1 MNKENDIKK
10 VIHLIAWWLSKL
22 ELNEFIDLFDLN
34 KITEDIVLMLL
45 NEIYGYQL
53 VNLNHKK
60 HNFSAID
67 LGDTENGI
75 AFQVTT
81 RTDIYKI
88 EKNLK
93 TFIKEHKTD
102 YPKGIRF
109 LILSMEES
117 KIRNLKRSK
126 RLKNIDLNFNPGK
139 HILSMKEIIREIETL
154 YVEDRE
160 RFNRVK
166 QILEEEIAVKP

>member
-1 MNKENDIKK
+1 
-10 VIHLIAWWLSKL
+10 
-22 ELNEFIDLFDLN
+22 
-34 KITEDIVLMLL
+34 
-45 NEIYGYQL
+45 
-53 VNLNHKK
+53 
-60 HNFSAID
+60 
-67 LGDTENGI
+67 
-75 AFQVTT
+75 
-81 RTDIYKI
+81 
-88 EKNLK
+88 KNLK